1 MADDSFNGATLTFA
15 TVAVGGLR
23 SISVS
28 DTAPKAD
35 CTAAEETTGR
45 HFKTGIP
52 ELTITCEVIGGVTVA
67 PGDTGALAI
76 AWLDIGSSTLGTINP
91 AEVVSVS
98 TNGSMD
104 GEITSTVEFCKSAE
118 TA

>member
-15 TVAVGGLR
+15 TVAVGPMR

-28 DTAPKAD
+28 DTAPKAN
-35 CTAAEETTGR
+35 CTSADDSAV
-45 HFKTGIP
+45 HSKTGVP
-52 ELTITCEVIGGVTVA
+52 EMVVTVEVVGGVTLS
-67 PGDTGALAI
+67 PGDNGALAV
-76 AWLDIGSSTLGTINP
+76 AWSDIGTSTLGTLAD

-104 GEITSTVEFCKSAE
+104 GEITSSVEFCKAAATS
-118 TA
+118 